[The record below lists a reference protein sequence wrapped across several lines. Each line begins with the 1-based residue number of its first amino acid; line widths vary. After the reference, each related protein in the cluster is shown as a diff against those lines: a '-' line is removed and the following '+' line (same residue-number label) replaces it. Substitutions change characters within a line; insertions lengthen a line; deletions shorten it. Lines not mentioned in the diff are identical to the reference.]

1 MSLGDLAGLY
11 RDIRDYAKAEALYL
25 EALEISQKVL
35 GQEHPTNAA
44 ILSNLGLFYNSQGED
59 AKAEPLYQE
68 ATRIYQKVLGSEH
81 PDTAHSL
88 ENLALLEFD
97 LGRTDEATALA
108 RQASA
113 AELTLLSRILSFTSE
128 QQRLTCLDVFH
139 SYSLFPILEGH

>member
-35 GQEHPTNAA
+35 GQEHPYIAT
-44 ILSNLGLFYNSQGED
+44 ILNNLAFVYHSQGED
-59 AKAEPLYQE
+59 AKAEPLSRDALE
-68 ATRIYQKVLGSEH
+68 ISQKVLGPEH
-81 PDTAHSL
+81 PDTASDL
-88 ENLALLEFD
+88 EGLALLEFD